1 MTPGQDHFALFG
13 LQPTFTLDTAA
24 LDSRY
29 RAVQAEV
36 HPDRFA
42 GSSDAERRRAVQ
54 VSAQVNDAYQTLRSP
69 LARARYLLGLLGV
82 DTATE
87 SNTAMPAEF
96 LMAQMEWREQFED
109 ARASRDIAALEA
121 LHDALREQL
130 AEGYRQ
136 LARVIDSSG
145 EAAGRDLDKASG
157 IVRELMFVDRLGA
170 QVNDVLAEIE

>member
-1 MTPGQDHFALFG
+1 MTPGQDHFSLFG
-13 LQPTFTLDTAA
+13 LKPAFSLDSSALDT
-24 LDSRY
+24 RY

-42 GSSDAERRRAVQ
+42 GGSDAERRRAVQ
-54 VSAQVNDAYQTLRSP
+54 LSAQVNEAYQTLRSP

-109 ARASRDIAALEA
+109 ARAGRDLGSLER
-121 LHDALREQL
+121 LHDSLRGQMD
-130 AEGYRQ
+130 EGYRQ
-136 LARVIDSSG
+136 LAALLDASG
-145 EAAGRDLDKASG
+145 GTGGRDLERASAV
-157 IVRELMFVDRLGA
+157 VRELMFVDRLGA